1 MTGERKQIDWD
12 VIEPHYRAGIRAL
25 KHIGEEFGVSD
36 AAIIKHAR
44 KFGWTRNLLAKI
56 QAKADEKVSAAMVS
70 DLVSAGK
77 KLTEADRIES
87 DSTLQ
92 ADVRI
97 SHRKDIGRYNSLVAK
112 LFREVENATAKEG
125 EESPAEIL
133 TIPQRV
139 DCTKKLTDAAKTL
152 ITLEREAWGIK
163 EAPVEVEVKDSRA
176 GLPSHILEL
185 LGQK

>member
-1 MTGERKQIDWD
+1 MARERKQIDWD
-12 VIEPHYRAGIRAL
+12 AIEPHYRAGIRAL

-44 KFGWTRNLLAKI
+44 RFGWTRNLLAKI

-97 SHRKDIGRYNSLVAK
+97 SHRKDISRYKGLVAK
-112 LFREVENATAKEG
+112 LFQAVEDATVKDG
-125 EESPAEIL
+125 EEAPSEIL

-139 DCTKKLTDAAKTL
+139 DCTKKLTDAVKTL
-152 ITLEREAWGIK
+152 ITMEREAWGIK
-163 EAPVEVEVKDSRA
+163 ELPTEITLDDKRASLPPHIVDMLVVK
-176 GLPSHILEL
+176 
-185 LGQK
+185 